1 NPFNPETTIGFDLP
15 KSGHA
20 NLSVYNVKGQLVKTI
35 TDGNL
40 EFGKHSFVWNG
51 TDNDGRNVS
60 SGIYFY
66 RLTANGNV
74 ETKKMMLMK

>member
-1 NPFNPETTIGFDLP
+1 M
-15 KSGHA
+15 
-20 NLSVYNVKGQLVKTI
+20 YNVKGQLVKTLA
-35 TDGNL
+35 DENL
-40 EFGKHSFVWNG
+40 NFGKHSFVWNG